1 MFEFLNGSVFPFSES
16 STDEP
21 NIGGFEMT
29 EEDDAMMEAFE
40 EIPCTE
46 DNIDDAMMRIAL
58 ESVEN
63 YHMIVEAIMMDEFN
77 EYVATNEEVV
87 YEEGR
92 IKKVTGAIVTF
103 IQNAWQ
109 KIKGVFTKLFD
120 TIANSIKN
128 DEKFIKDNEKAIKKF
143 SGELELKGYKYQN
156 LSADPY
162 SRIMDKFESETDD
175 IMADAGKSLDLNSD
189 DIGKIKKSDMNKISK
204 ITQKLPDILRGAA
217 IGSEKC
223 TAGEFNKELKK
234 YFAGSDE
241 KSTIKLTP
249 TEVIDEIKSGK
260 IIKANAKA
268 SYDGLKRYFN
278 SMIKEAKAT
287 EKKAID
293 LSSKKTVK
301 ENNIAACVGAF
312 NSACKNAVNIATIV
326 MRVHVSAI
334 NANHRQARAA
344 AAEMAR
350 KGGSSSS
357 KKKSTN
363 ESALDLIQ
371 LF

>member
-63 YHMIVEAIMMDEFN
+63 YHMIVEAIMLDEFN

-92 IKKVTGAIVTF
+92 IKKITGAIVTF

-109 KIKGVFTKLFD
+109 KIKGVFTKVFD
-120 TIANSIKN
+120 TIENAVKN

-156 LSADPY
+156 LNANPY
-162 SRIMDKFESETDD
+162 KNVMTTFGKTVGDFED
-175 IMADAGKSLDLNSD
+175 ILPEEAG
-189 DIGKIKKSDMNKISK
+189 GKVKKSDLNKAGK
-204 ITQKLPDILRGAA
+204 VADKLPDILRGAA
-217 IGSEKC
+217 IGSDKC
-223 TAGEFNKELKK
+223 ASSDFNKELKK

-241 KSTIKLTP
+241 KSTIKLSP
-249 TEVIDEIKSGK
+249 SEVIDEIKNGK
-260 IIKANAKA
+260 KTKA
-268 SYDGLKRYFN
+268 SAKMSYDNVKLYFN
-278 SMIKEAKAT
+278 TMIKQAKSI
-287 EKKAID
+287 EKSAITM
-293 LSSKKTVK
+293 SSRKQVK
-301 ENNIAACVGAF
+301 EDRIAAAIGIY
-312 NSACKNAVNIATIV
+312 NSSCKQAIVIIQSV
-326 MRVHVSAI
+326 MRVHIAAI